1 MPSLPLGVQSFSLMQ
16 MGILANHHHRPVHDI
31 LGPLSQL
38 MATSCH
44 RFANFCPPLELSAR
58 AFLRQLIPEA
68 KRRRSKLECLSLRA
82 NSLRPFTSQQFV
94 TSLLTSAGRAASK
107 LPRRRIIELWNS
119 GEGYG
124 YLFRYAQE
132 DCRATITWRSTGQD
146 IGLAS
151 QVIQVWSK
159 VAGARTLIVERSL
172 FTEDEVGSG
181 GFKHQTILRH
191 LALRRLVL
199 DPISEAQ
206 LMVMKKP

>member
-1 MPSLPLGVQSFSLMQ
+1 MPNLPAGVQSFSLMQ
-16 MGILANHHHRPVHDI
+16 MGILASHHYQPAHDI

-44 RFANFCPPLELSAR
+44 RFANFSPPLELHAKT
-58 AFLRQLIPEA
+58 FLRQLILEA
-68 KRRRSKLECLSLRA
+68 KHKRSKLKCLSLRA
-82 NSLRPFTSQQFV
+82 NSLLPLTSQQSV

-132 DCRATITWRSTGQD
+132 DCRATITWRSAGQD
-146 IGLAS
+146 FDLAS

-159 VAGARTLIVERSL
+159 VAGARTLIVERSP

-181 GFKHQTILRH
+181 GFKHETILSH

-199 DPISEAQ
+199 DPITEAQ
-206 LMVMKKP
+206 VVVMTKR